1 MNVVVGFFFSYEI
14 NFLLIDLFVVVVYFF
29 VANLFE
35 LIFFKQLSSEYYGV
49 LIYINLF
56 FSSFVK

>member
-14 NFLLIDLFVVVVYFF
+14 NFLLIYLFVVVVYFF

-35 LIFFKQLSSEYYGV
+35 LIFFKQLSSKYYGV

-56 FSSFVK
+56 FF